1 MIDFSKFESPNSLQ
15 LDNDILFATISVVL
29 LKHKVSQVMAHEL
42 LFVLEDFFY
51 STHRHRRRRSNSSLF
66 SAMPHRS
73 SEVLN

>member
-1 MIDFSKFESPNSLQ
+1 MNDFSKFESSNSLQ

-51 STHRHRRRRSNSSLF
+51 STHRHRRRRSNSSLLQRH
-66 SAMPHRS
+66 AA
-73 SEVLN
+73 